1 MRHRCGLTLFPG
13 RRGVWLAWVYGRGSS
28 RERAVCVSRECH
40 VFLLFPF
47 CHLPPLPF
55 IACSLCN
62 STALVVVLNA
72 PRAALTCST
81 RTESLL

>member
-1 MRHRCGLTLFPG
+1 MRHRCGLTLFLG
-13 RRGVWLAWVYGRGSS
+13 RRGVWLARVHGRGSS
-28 RERAVCVSRECH
+28 MESVFRASAMCSSSFRSVIS
-40 VFLLFPF
+40 P
-47 CHLPPLPF
+47 PPLPF